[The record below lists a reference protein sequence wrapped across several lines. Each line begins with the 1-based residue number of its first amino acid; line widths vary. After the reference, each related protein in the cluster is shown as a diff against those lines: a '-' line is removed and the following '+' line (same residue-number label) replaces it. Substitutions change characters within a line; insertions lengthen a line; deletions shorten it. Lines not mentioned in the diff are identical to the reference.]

1 MIGTISHIIRLNAD
15 WISFCHCLDKLYF
28 NLVLVL
34 CKSTE
39 LKVELHRTNLSLK
52 RDRETSIKQTIF

>member
-1 MIGTISHIIRLNAD
+1 MIGTISHIIRLKAD
-15 WISFCHCLDKLYF
+15 FCHCLDKLYF

-39 LKVELHRTNLSLK
+39 LKVELHRTNLYLK
-52 RDRETSIKQTIF
+52 RDGETSIKQTAF